1 LGIQKTFFTFL
12 SSLPICVNTTRLCI
26 TSWLSRPWPD
36 GGPWLFWCF
45 TVTILGVL
53 EPFLVT
59 WGAICGA
66 LSRLWCPFWCQ
77 CASVGR
83 CRPPR
88 SPNGKH
94 RVPPGAMGGNWHSMD
109 AYIWITYHLIP
120 KQEAKMTHAGGQATE
135 PHQPIVQATRGPTET
150 KPDRTQP
157 AQPQKTLWEKK
168 EPSPTKRRSQ
178 GPSRTRSE
186 CTVY

>member
-1 LGIQKTFFTFL
+1 MGT
-12 SSLPICVNTTRLCI
+12 
-26 TSWLSRPWPD
+26 WLNRHVLAAW
-36 GGPWLFWCF
+36 
-45 TVTILGVL
+45 VTKWRAL
-53 EPFLVT
+53 
-59 WGAICGA
+59 GAIWREMGA
-66 LSRLWCPFWCQ
+66 Y
-77 CASVGR
+77 
-83 CRPPR
+83 
-88 SPNGKH
+88 
-94 RVPPGAMGGNWHSMD
+94 WHALD
-109 AYIWITYHLIP
+109 ANVRTTIHLIP
-120 KQEAKMTHAGGQATE
+120 KREAKVNQAGGQATE